1 MLGMERFGGA
11 LGHARSAAD
20 PLQSLLAAH
29 APSSPPFAS
38 CMALCL
44 LCSIADVL
52 LLDIVDLHTRI
63 YGEEFRAAWPALAA
77 LHDK

>member
-1 MLGMERFGGA
+1 
-11 LGHARSAAD
+11 
-20 PLQSLLAAH
+20 
-29 APSSPPFAS
+29 
-38 CMALCL
+38 MALCL